1 MFARLDMLSSCCIWS
16 TNALMASQVKGRW
29 QKTAKGHCW
38 GGSSASSGTVAVD
51 GREPREPWRERGV
64 LLRFDGVLRRPAP
77 LCGAA
82 TTVTRRPDPG
92 VPRDGRRWCREGGSS

>member
-1 MFARLDMLSSCCIWS
+1 MHSLPA
-16 TNALMASQVKGRW
+16 MASGRW
-29 QKTAKGHCW
+29 QKTANGHCW

-51 GREPREPWRERGV
+51 GREPREPCLERGV
-64 LLRFDGVLRRPAP
+64 RDLLEGVRRFPAP

-92 VPRDGRRWCREGGSS
+92 VPRDGLL